1 MSIDKGAIERA
12 ILEMAKDVELLEA
25 VKSAPERA
33 PELLGIDA
41 EWAQTI
47 VSGNRDRLRAIGLND
62 GVTILVSRWFNDDLG
77 DSTSSGGFIVDDS
90 IPVPTPDLPRNL
102 VFAGGCSHVPD
113 LLARPEID
121 PPEAVER
128 LLAGY
133 EKLARDI
140 AAADPDVILVS
151 ADCHFQSFQTG
162 HFVLGVG
169 DEHIGS
175 MEFFKRPDLDL
186 QLKGHPEFAGELV
199 KAVRAH
205 GLEVEEAPKVELDH
219 GLIVPLRLL
228 LPRPDLPVIPIITQP
243 ARSFSPFNAR
253 EFGVA
258 LRSAIENSGLKVA
271 VLATGG
277 LSHWLD
283 PGHFGG
289 VDVEFDTY
297 LLKLLS
303 TGRGL
308 DMCSLEPYP
317 LLAHGQ
323 YEIMNWM
330 IMLGVTGPGVFG
342 DVYSY
347 EPMEASGGGWTVVNM
362 DLDAAAEKAAAANR
376 AAGVSS

>member
-1 MSIDKGAIERA
+1 MTMDKNSVEQA
-12 ILEMAKDVELLEA
+12 ILAMARNAELLA
-25 VKSAPERA
+25 TVKADPGRA
-33 PELLGIDA
+33 PELLGIDV

-47 VSGNRDRLRAIGLND
+47 LTGNRDRLRAIGLND
-62 GVTILVSRWFNDDLG
+62 GLTILVSRWFQDDLG
-77 DSTSSGGFIVDDS
+77 DAASMGGFIVDES
-90 IPVPTPDLPRNL
+90 IPLPAPNLPRNL

-121 PPEAVER
+121 PPEAVGR

-133 EKLARDI
+133 ERLARDI

-151 ADCHFQSFQTG
+151 ADCHFQSFETG

-169 DEHIGS
+169 DEHVGS

-186 QLKGHPEFAGELV
+186 HLRGHRKFATELAN
-199 KAVRAH
+199 AVRAQ
-205 GLEVEEAPKVELDH
+205 GLEVEEAEKVELDH

-228 LPRPDLPVIPIITQP
+228 LSRPDLPVIPVITQP

-253 EFGVA
+253 AFGVA
-258 LRSAIENSGLKVA
+258 MRDAIENSGLKVA
-271 VLATGG
+271 FLATGG

-308 DMCSLEPYP
+308 DMCSLEPLP
-317 LLAHGQ
+317 LLEHGQ

-330 IMLGVTGPGVFG
+330 IMLGVTGPAVLG
-342 DVYSY
+342 DVYTY

-362 DLDAAAEKAAAANR
+362 DLAAAAQKS
-376 AAGVSS
+376 AAALRTAEARS

>member
-1 MSIDKGAIERA
+1 MSAG
-12 ILEMAKDVELLEA
+12 
-25 VKSAPERA
+25 
-33 PELLGIDA
+33 
-41 EWAQTI
+41 
-47 VSGNRDRLRAIGLND
+47 DRLRGH
-62 GVTILVSRWFNDDLG
+62 SRGEHDLAATRG
-77 DSTSSGGFIVDDS
+77 PMGRDNLRYAALTSSSSG
-90 IPVPTPDLPRNL
+90 
-102 VFAGGCSHVPD
+102 
-113 LLARPEID
+113 
-121 PPEAVER
+121 
-128 LLAGY
+128 
-133 EKLARDI
+133 
-140 AAADPDVILVS
+140 
-151 ADCHFQSFQTG
+151 SFS
-162 HFVLGVG
+162 V
-169 DEHIGS
+169 
-175 MEFFKRPDLDL
+175 
-186 QLKGHPEFAGELV
+186 V
-199 KAVRAH
+199 KV
-205 GLEVEEAPKVELDH
+205 DH

-243 ARSFSPFNAR
+243 GRTFSPFNAR

-258 LRSAIENSGLKVA
+258 MRDAIENSGLKVA

-330 IMLGVTGPGVFG
+330 IMLGITGPGVFG

-347 EPMEASGGGWTVVNM
+347 EPMEASGGGGTVVNM
-362 DLDAAAEKAAAANR
+362 DLDAAAQQAAAAER
-376 AAGVSS
+376 TAGVSS